1 MGAHRL
7 IGSSACRPIC
17 NLPSYCKMLTMM
29 TVLSSLR
36 TAARTLSLPS
46 PEYEG
51 MAGAIAR
58 GAGWKLGADLLSRA
72 LQYVLLWVAARSLGT
87 VEFGDLTFGLALG
100 YMLAPVADFGL
111 QLFVQRELARLAVPG
126 ASARPYFKDEATAG
140 RLVGG
145 GLAIKLGLSAG
156 ATALLAGLVL
166 LEPAGSKG
174 AVLLLGM
181 SMIATGG
188 LEYLAYC
195 LRALGRLKYEAL
207 AIVLGRATN
216 LGLGMALL
224 YMGAGVWGLALAA
237 NVATAIALVF
247 AYRRLA
253 GYITPL
259 WRPDLAFWARHI
271 WQPTAVGVGVIFS
284 IMSFRIDN
292 LLILPAAGREALG
305 LYNAA
310 YKLFEPSLIL
320 PSVLLAAIFP
330 LLGRRFGQHQHQ
342 QAERA
347 ATLQLAVQTLLAL
360 MVLGGGATLV
370 LRAGALPLVNLLYGP
385 QYAQSVPLLQVLAL
399 ACLPVYLNYGLTHM
413 IIAMDRPHLY
423 AAFTLCALVVNVAAN
438 LTLLPATGIWGAA
451 AATVITEIAL
461 LALCAAAVVLYLR
474 QPSHPHGRVN
484 AGAGVEVETGVKG
497 QPGGPA

>member
-1 MGAHRL
+1 
-7 IGSSACRPIC
+7 
-17 NLPSYCKMLTMM
+17 
-29 TVLSSLR
+29 
-36 TAARTLSLPS
+36 
-46 PEYEG
+46 
-51 MAGAIAR
+51 
-58 GAGWKLGADLLSRA
+58 
-72 LQYVLLWVAARSLGT
+72 VLLWVAARSLGT

-188 LEYLAYC
+188 LEYLTYC
-195 LRALGRLKYEAL
+195 LRALGQLKYEAL

-216 LGLGMALL
+216 LGLGVALL

-237 NVATAIALVF
+237 NVASIGALAF
-247 AYRRLA
+247 AYRRLTR
-253 GYITPL
+253 YVTPV
-259 WRPDLAFWARHI
+259 WRPDPAFWARHI

-342 QAERA
+342 HQHQHRQADRTA
-347 ATLQLAVQTLLAL
+347 ALQLAVQTLLAL
-360 MVLGGGATLV
+360 LVLGGGATLV
-370 LRAGALPLVNLLYGP
+370 LQAGALPLVNLLYGP

-413 IIAMDRPHLY
+413 LIAMDRPHLY

-438 LTLLPATGIWGAA
+438 LSLLPTTGIWGAA

-461 LALCAAAVVLYLR
+461 LALCSAAVVLYLR
-474 QPSHPHGRVN
+474 QPAHPHGRVK
-484 AGAGVEVETGVKG
+484 AGAGVEVEAGVKG